1 MQQKLDNV
9 RVRNLCS
16 ANGMLA
22 ELLKL
27 PCTVLF
33 KAPNKPLVDAF
44 IASFTDAAFNT
55 SASKTYGQNGFVTGI
70 AFRQEGSEENSFH
83 VCDWNSSKQKR
94 VCNSSFGAEILAA
107 ADADDR
113 TFALRESIRSLFG
126 PTSSPGIRSHLY
138 TDSMGLFDTISTLH
152 DGREYRLRQTVQRI
166 RDSFEAGDLD
176 ALLWIPGVD
185 NVADALTKR
194 SVELQRKLGEMC
206 SRGTFPTISMK
217 RQLDSRSW
225 A

>member
-1 MQQKLDNV
+1 
-9 RVRNLCS
+9 
-16 ANGMLA
+16 MLA
-22 ELLKL
+22 EILKL
-27 PCTVLF
+27 PNKVLF
-33 KAPNKPLVDAF
+33 KSPAKSLAEAF

-55 SASKTYGQNGFVTGI
+55 SASRSYGQNGFVTGI
-70 AFRQEGSEENSFH
+70 AYRQQNEANFAYH
-83 VCDWNSSKQKR
+83 VVDWSSAKQKR

-113 TFALRESIRSLFG
+113 TFALRESIRSLFA
-126 PTSSPGIRSHLY
+126 PTSAPKICSRLY

-176 ALLWIPGVD
+176 ALLWILGVE

-194 SVELQRKLGEMC
+194 SIDLQKKLGEMC
-206 SRGTFPTISMK
+206 LYGTFPSTSTT